1 MWPQVF
7 AVADYITAEHD
18 AWLQSQ
24 PAIGSEGWTVC
35 YNSATDCTNAAS
47 CFHGPCDQFSETV
60 SIARNDITDCSGPR
74 SDGCTLGEHIFGG
87 YVRKGLFSSL

>member
-1 MWPQVF
+1 MVF

-35 YNSATDCTNAAS
+35 YDSATDCTDQPS
-47 CFHGPCDQFSETV
+47 CFHTPCDQFSETV
-60 SIARNDITDCSGPR
+60 SIAHNS
-74 SDGCTLGEHIFGG
+74 LGYTFGG
-87 YVRKGLFSSL
+87 YVRERLSFSVS